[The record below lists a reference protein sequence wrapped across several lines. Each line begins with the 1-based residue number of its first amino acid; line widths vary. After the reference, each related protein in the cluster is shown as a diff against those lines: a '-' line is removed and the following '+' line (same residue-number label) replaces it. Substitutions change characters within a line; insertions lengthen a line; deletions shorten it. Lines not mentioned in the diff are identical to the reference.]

1 MNDYYARRYR
11 GRLILRF
18 DDTNPSKEKEEYQES
33 IVVDLAKLG
42 VKPDL
47 VTYASD
53 YFHVCLGFA
62 KQMIKAGLA
71 YMDDT
76 PQEQMKVER
85 ANRQASKH
93 RETQTPEVALEKFG
107 LMCSGDPEGAAWCL
121 RAKIDMQSNNG
132 TLRDPVLYRQNLT
145 PHHRTG
151 TAFKAY
157 PTYDFSWYVSMPP
170 SQNFCEVQRH

>member
-107 LMCSGDPEGAAWCL
+107 LMCSGDHNCYGHFHPLWQGHFRFLWLFRLLSARICVPDEPALVNGAVC
-121 RAKIDMQSNNG
+121 
-132 TLRDPVLYRQNLT
+132 P
-145 PHHRTG
+145 
-151 TAFKAY
+151 
-157 PTYDFSWYVSMPP
+157 
-170 SQNFCEVQRH
+170 